1 MGSKQIS
8 VRKSAVRNTL
18 FAYDSD
24 MLIGYAR
31 VSTEDQKLDALK
43 WASCE
48 RIFEEKGSGRA
59 GTGSPALKAALAFL
73 RPEDQLMV

>member
-8 VRKSAVRNTL
+8 VRKSAVKNAL

-24 MLIGYAR
+24 MLIRYAR
-31 VSTEDQKLDALK
+31 VSTEDQQLDALK

-59 GTGSPALKAALAFL
+59 GMGSPALKATLAFL